1 MMKKRKLLTFVL
13 LFALSFTSLHAF
25 VIDALDTHSCNVQEY
40 VHEFS
45 SSDTHID
52 GDICHIHAAFHTVVI
67 LSELS
72 ISLENITLNAVPHFF
87 ISSYEYT
94 PYNTLFKPP
103 VTL

>member
-25 VIDALDTHSCNVQEY
+25 VIDALDTHSCNAHEYVQE
-40 VHEFS
+40 FS
-45 SSDTHID
+45 AQDIPIN

-72 ISLENITLNAVPHFF
+72 ISLESMTLNAVPHFF
-87 ISSYEYT
+87 INSYEYT

>member
-1 MMKKRKLLTFVL
+1 MKRRKLLTFVL

-25 VIDALDTHSCNVQEY
+25 VIDALDTHSCNAHEYVQE
-40 VHEFS
+40 FS
-45 SSDTHID
+45 AQDIPIN

-67 LSELS
+67 LSEFS
-72 ISLENITLNAVPHFF
+72 ISLENTTLNAIPHFF

>member
-1 MMKKRKLLTFVL
+1 MKRRRLLTFVL

-25 VIDALDTHSCNVQEY
+25 VIDALDTHSCNAQEY

-45 SSDTHID
+45 SSETHIID

-67 LSELS
+67 LSELP
-72 ISLENITLNAVPHFF
+72 IIFENTTLNAVPHFF
-87 ISSYEYT
+87 VISYEYT